1 MTKSFSTNSKKTT
14 TFGAES
20 DVVESNE
27 DVFDGSHN
35 SSLNEGR
42 TASFTNREYNTR
54 ICQPPS
60 VTTPDF
66 IELEDSARSVNVN
79 ISRLREDLQKMR
91 EYHIENTR
99 MFKADLQKKLL
110 LLRKKSA
117 RVEEVIQQKLETNT
131 NNVFANEHPVRERRH
146 RLTTDQTEYHNKMSD
161 TTNKLRTLEKEMES
175 TRLEVVGKK
184 RVDDPQKLDELH
196 SNLTNLT
203 RGLADIKN
211 KFHGLHDMLKVVA
224 KSELEVIKMEDIFV
238 KEEPDNLEQLIQRCK
253 TLSTTLFTLEK
264 LAAVQNDH
272 SNNNVTSQNNNTTLP
287 KPSSYR
293 AEPSFKSTSR
303 SKSMST
309 SNRYYQP
316 PEYQEIDTSVPVNKV
331 SSSMPVSKDYWNKP
345 RR

>member
-1 MTKSFSTNSKKTT
+1 
-14 TFGAES
+14 
-20 DVVESNE
+20 
-27 DVFDGSHN
+27 
-35 SSLNEGR
+35 
-42 TASFTNREYNTR
+42 
-54 ICQPPS
+54 
-60 VTTPDF
+60 
-66 IELEDSARSVNVN
+66 
-79 ISRLREDLQKMR
+79 
-91 EYHIENTR
+91 
-99 MFKADLQKKLL
+99 
-110 LLRKKSA
+110 
-117 RVEEVIQQKLETNT
+117 
-131 NNVFANEHPVRERRH
+131 
-146 RLTTDQTEYHNKMSD
+146 MSD
-161 TTNKLRTLEKEMES
+161 TTNNLRTLEKEMES